1 MKPLPLTLA
10 LLLALAAPIAAAP
23 EAAHPTSADLV
34 RLVAASELRLSPD
47 GARAVF
53 VRSTATLDSTAKP
66 SEDDT
71 RGGWTRDRQLWLLD
85 LASGESHALT
95 QGDDPPSSP
104 RFSPDGATLAFV
116 RRGGGKAHVLLLPL
130 SGGEPRVVD
139 TGALEPEDV
148 RFSPD
153 GRSLAFLAP
162 AALSDSEVRARW
174 QRGGAIRWEH
184 EFRAR
189 RLWTLPL
196 AGGKPQAVTADDY
209 DVVAWDWAPDG
220 HRFALLSSASADP
233 YLESSL
239 QTARIVDDQG
249 RELARLAREP
259 STYDGLAWS
268 PDGAH
273 VALLGL
279 NDGLS
284 NLNALLVWDASGN
297 RARDLADTRDHTF
310 EYLAWSADSRSLLV
324 TEKARTR
331 SRLLRVP
338 LAGGQGAPLPFS
350 GRVIDGEPQ
359 RGARGAR
366 LVFLSSTDRA
376 PDDVTVL
383 ELASGQVRLATHLN
397 PQVDSWPLGTQK
409 VVRWKDAEGVEIEGL
424 LTVSPAARPG
434 APAPL
439 VVVPH
444 GGPDDVT
451 QERFSPL
458 TQYFASRGYSVFRPN
473 YRGGTG
479 YGFAFYAANR
489 NRFGEIEQADIESG
503 VDALIA
509 SGDAS
514 PGQLYFG
521 GWSWGGYITAWT
533 IGHVH
538 RYRAAVAGAAVSD
551 AMLSYSLSDINHGV
565 AAQWEYEGDP
575 WRQLEHFD
583 RPNPIRSARE
593 MRTPTL
599 ILHGQADNR
608 VPFQS
613 SIQLYRAL
621 ADQGVDVTF
630 WAYPREDHG
639 FVEPAHR
646 VHYVRAWADWYDAHA
661 AATPAP

>member
-1 MKPLPLTLA
+1 VALTTIADLVFAGGVVLAALALAGAALRRGPTSLLVAAVCVEAGAAVGFWVAFALRHDRSLAVAAGGLTACTLAAGAALLLRRALTRVAAMDDRLAEAEADLLGLVEREKKAQASELELTLA
-10 LLLALAAPIAAAP
+10 
-23 EAAHPTSADLV
+23 
-34 RLVAASELRLSPD
+34 
-47 GARAVF
+47 
-53 VRSTATLDSTAKP
+53 
-66 SEDDT
+66 
-71 RGGWTRDRQLWLLD
+71 
-85 LASGESHALT
+85 
-95 QGDDPPSSP
+95 
-104 RFSPDGATLAFV
+104 
-116 RRGGGKAHVLLLPL
+116 
-130 SGGEPRVVD
+130 
-139 TGALEPEDV
+139 
-148 RFSPD
+148 
-153 GRSLAFLAP
+153 
-162 AALSDSEVRARW
+162 RAR
-174 QRGGAIRWEH
+174 
-184 EFRAR
+184 
-189 RLWTLPL
+189 
-196 AGGKPQAVTADDY
+196 
-209 DVVAWDWAPDG
+209 
-220 HRFALLSSASADP
+220 
-233 YLESSL
+233 
-239 QTARIVDDQG
+239 
-249 RELARLAREP
+249 
-259 STYDGLAWS
+259 
-268 PDGAH
+268 
-273 VALLGL
+273 
-279 NDGLS
+279 
-284 NLNALLVWDASGN
+284 
-297 RARDLADTRDHTF
+297 
-310 EYLAWSADSRSLLV
+310 ADSRSLLV